1 MSSMIT
7 PSKLAN
13 STSDEHSHQVA
24 LMQWVLWH
32 AQFESKLKYLFAIP
46 NGGARDKR
54 TASNLKAEGVKAGVS
69 DLMLPVARHN
79 RHGLFIEMK
88 KFDGGSGESKEQIEW
103 GESMHGEGY
112 GYVCCHGWKAAAKVL
127 MQYLG
132 FSERAFPDGIKHSEC
147 PD

>member
-7 PSKLAN
+7 PTKLAN

-32 AQFESKLKYLFAIP
+32 AQTVPELKLLFAIP
-46 NGGARDKR
+46 NGGDRDKR
-54 TASNLKAEGVKAGVS
+54 TAANLKAEGVKKGVS

-88 KFDGGSGESKEQIEW
+88 KSDGGAGESKEQKEW
-103 GESMHGEGY
+103 GESMHGQGY
-112 GYVCCHGWKAAAKVL
+112 GYACCHGWKAAARLL

-132 FSERAFPDGIKHSEC
+132 FSERAFPDGIKHCEG
-147 PD
+147 DD